1 MMPNIVSLCFLCL
14 LFLDMWQHVNYSR
27 GARPSIKDGG
37 GLTAMERTMVLGAIT
52 DEELFVLLAGS

>member
-1 MMPNIVSLCFLCL
+1 
-14 LFLDMWQHVNYSR
+14 MWQHVNYLR

-37 GLTAMERTMVLGAIT
+37 GLTAMERTMALGAIT